1 MNVLVLLLLT
11 IAAGLL
17 IGPAKRHDNELP
29 ISVTGR
35 KRK

>member
-11 IAAGLL
+11 IAAGLM
-17 IGPAKRHDNELP
+17 IGPAIRHDNELP